1 MEEMGR
7 AASLQPYVTIV
18 YIGRIHHHS
27 EALLVSI
34 HHHSEALL
42 VSIHHHSEA
51 LLVSIHHHSEALLV
65 SQHVLEMTDGD
76 GTKGAVI

>member
-27 EALLVSI
+27 EALLVS
-34 HHHSEALL
+34 
-42 VSIHHHSEA
+42 
-51 LLVSIHHHSEALLV
+51 
-65 SQHVLEMTDGD
+65 QHVLEMTDGD